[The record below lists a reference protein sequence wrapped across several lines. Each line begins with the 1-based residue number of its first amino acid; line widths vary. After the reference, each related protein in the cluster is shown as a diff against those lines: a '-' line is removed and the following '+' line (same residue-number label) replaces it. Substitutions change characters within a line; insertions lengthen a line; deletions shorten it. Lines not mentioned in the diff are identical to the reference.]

1 MKHRLAFV
9 FLLAIIAG
17 SFGNGVVRAAAFGQ
31 TDSRLAAVR
40 RADQEDRGTDGKVGQ
55 LPVAEHLRRADVY
68 QTNRAFA
75 EARQHWQAI
84 LDRYPTDPGVAT
96 ALFGMGRTNFQEK
109 NYAQALPFYARVI
122 KEYPD
127 RMEGREAL
135 YGEASTLLRLG
146 RSEEGARR
154 YEDYV
159 RFYPN
164 GEKIEMSYLNAID
177 TWREAGKPAEAIRWI
192 GLTRQRFPRTD
203 VEVNAVFARL
213 RLDLSGRDWTHAI
226 QTADE
231 LRAMPFPVGV
241 MTSYSEVGFLR
252 AYAMEQAGRKADAI
266 NAYFGVADTGSS
278 YPGALATQRLLTLV
292 DGDRRSE
299 AWARAANARA
309 AIVRSAALYPAPYRN
324 ELLKSAR
331 PRKVDPRLVLAIMR
345 IESSFK
351 PNAKSPAADR
361 GLLQFTIDTA
371 AKNSDRAGIRN
382 LQEDDLYQ
390 PSVSIALGSEYIAE
404 LFQLFPHLPEAVAAS
419 YNGGEDNAARWL
431 KRSNQH
437 DAPLFAAEV
446 GFSETK
452 AYVFRVME
460 SYRAYQV
467 LYTED
472 LKRTF

>member
-1 MKHRLAFV
+1 MKFRLFCVVILVAFSGI
-9 FLLAIIAG
+9 FSAGLTCAATLA
-17 SFGNGVVRAAAFGQ
+17 Q

-40 RADQEDRGTDGKVGQ
+40 RADQADQTADGQIGQ
-55 LPVAEHLRRADVY
+55 LSVSEHLRRADVY
-68 QTNRAFA
+68 QTNRAFP
-75 EARQHWQAI
+75 EARRHWQAI
-84 LDRYPTDPGVAT
+84 LDRYPTDPAVAT
-96 ALFGMGRTNFQEK
+96 ALYGMGRSNFQEK
-109 NYAQALPFYARVI
+109 HYDVALPFYLRVV
-122 KEYPD
+122 KDYPE
-127 RMEGREAL
+127 RLEGREAL

-159 RFYPN
+159 RLYPN

-177 TWREAGKPAEAIRWI
+177 TWREAGKPAEAIRWV
-192 GLTRQRFPRTD
+192 GLARQRFPRSD

-241 MTSYSEVGFLR
+241 MTSYAEVGFLR
-252 AYAMEQAGRKADAI
+252 AYAMEQAGRKDEAI
-266 NAYFGVADTGSS
+266 NAYFGVPDNGSS
-278 YPGALATQRLLTLV
+278 YAGGLATQRLFELV
-292 DGDRRSE
+292 NGNRRAEVWDR
-299 AWARAANARA
+299 AGKARA
-309 AIVRSAALYPAPYRN
+309 AIVRSASLYPAPYRN
-324 ELLKSAR
+324 ELLKFAR

-351 PNAKSPAADR
+351 PNAKSPAAAR

-371 AKNSDRAGIRN
+371 AKYSERAGVRN
-382 LQEDDLYQ
+382 LREDDLYS

-404 LFQLFPHLPEAVAAS
+404 LFQMFPHLPEAVAAS

-431 KRSNQH
+431 KRSNQK